1 MTIFFSKHSCTA
13 PYNADTGGGEMNL
26 HFPQSVEARVEILQ
40 LAMSTRMLI
49 TPQTN
54 RPAMAIKEDTLTGL
68 GKLTKRDVFLT
79 KASLVYLA
87 SMQHLYNYPLS
98 LQHLVLC
105 LSIEGLKAQGAYSE
119 QARAEHDVPFKHRS
133 IIFRLFYIFASY

>member
-68 GKLTKRDVFLT
+68 GKLTRRDVFLT
-79 KASLVYLA
+79 KASLVYLV
-87 SMQHLYNYPLS
+87 SMQHLYNNPLS
-98 LQHLVLC
+98 LQHIVLC
-105 LSIEGLKAQGAYSE
+105 LSIEGTGCIAYSE

-133 IIFRLFYIFASY
+133 IIFRLFYISAG